1 MKRKP
6 FAIGIAV
13 VLLVGVVAMI
23 VFAIRLNS
31 AFGFVGPSLN
41 SRLDDYQSIIADIK
55 SGAIAPD
62 ASGVCALPKVFDGVT
77 PRGEIYTG
85 TTPTDSTV
93 TLFPMW
99 YGRGSDVDGYIH
111 SSAPLAAGDYYTINW
126 GAGGNVQHL
135 DVGAIDM
142 LSVSPVR
149 GTWYWGSRRLD

>member
-1 MKRKP
+1 MKRRP
-6 FAIGIAV
+6 FAIGIAA
-13 VLLVGVVAMI
+13 VLLVCVVAMT

-31 AFGFVGPSLN
+31 AVGFVGPSLN
-41 SRLDDYQSIIADIK
+41 SRLNDYQSIIAGIK
-55 SGAIAPD
+55 SGAIAPN
-62 ASGVCALPKVFDGVT
+62 ASGACSLPNGFDGVT
-77 PRGEIYTG
+77 PRGEVFTG
-85 TTPTDSTV
+85 TTPTGSTV
-93 TLFPMW
+93 TLFPTW